1 MRKRQKGSFT
11 IEAAMLI
18 PIILFLIATMIT
30 ILFYWHDRTVLKGLV
45 YETAVIGA
53 EKVSDTGELETYAN
67 ELLEGKL
74 LWFPTATVTVE
85 KEENQVVVKAEASW
99 RRMKAMAQV
108 ATPIT
113 TPEKIIRRK
122 ECIIDENILQK

>member
-18 PIILFLIATMIT
+18 PMILFLIATMIT
-30 ILFYWHDRTVLKGLV
+30 ILFYWHDRAVLKGLV

-53 EKVSDTGELETYAN
+53 ERAAATGELETYAN
-67 ELLEGKL
+67 ELLEEKL

-85 KEENQVVVKAEASW
+85 KEESQVVVKVEASR
-99 RRMKAMAQV
+99 RRMKAMAQM
-108 ATPIT
+108 AMPIT
-113 TPEKIIRRK
+113 APEKIIRRK
-122 ECIIDENILQK
+122 EYIDEDLLQK

>member
-18 PIILFLIATMIT
+18 PMILFLIATMIT

-53 EKVSDTGELETYAN
+53 ERAAATGELETYAN

-85 KEENQVVVKAEASW
+85 KEENQVVVKAEASR
-99 RRMKAMAQV
+99 RRMKAMAQM
-108 ATPIT
+108 AMPIT
-113 TPEKIIRRK
+113 APEKIIRRK
-122 ECIIDENILQK
+122 EYIDEDLLQK